1 MRELPR
7 RSGVGIKA
15 HAGESASRQ
24 SSIRLEK
31 VQNCFLNPFENWFP
45 LTTGAHTTVVCT
57 QTRKA
62 WSRTC
67 KQSKS
72 PPPNPPKLHLP
83 NRHHHLPE
91 IPVAAAA
98 VMPKY
103 LFEQSTGARLW
114 ELPIAVI
121 KITSDRN
128 WIRTIDALSFEIGM
142 MFDQIEPHALSTVY
156 TLQNVFCFHK
166 RKDFKACSAIVSF
179 VE

>member
-1 MRELPR
+1 MATFGTKKVHSALGKNLGWLNYLP
-7 RSGVGIKA
+7 ILF
-15 HAGESASRQ
+15 
-24 SSIRLEK
+24 SIIGL
-31 VQNCFLNPFENWFP
+31 FDI
-45 LTTGAHTTVVCT
+45 TIT
-57 QTRKA
+57 
-62 WSRTC
+62 
-67 KQSKS
+67 
-72 PPPNPPKLHLP
+72 
-83 NRHHHLPE
+83 
-91 IPVAAAA
+91 AAA

>member
-1 MRELPR
+1 MVK
-7 RSGVGIKA
+7 SCV
-15 HAGESASRQ
+15 
-24 SSIRLEK
+24 SSPGALALGSKLMQVK
-31 VQNCFLNPFENWFP
+31 VLQDNLQLDWKSFKTVFLNPFENWFP
-45 LTTGAHTTVVCT
+45 LTTAAHTT
-57 QTRKA
+57 QIRKA
-62 WSRTC
+62 WTRTG
-67 KQSKS
+67 KQSK
-72 PPPNPPKLHLP
+72 PRCPNPPKLHLP
-83 NRHHHLPE
+83 NRHHHLPD
-91 IPVAAAA
+91 IPAAAA
-98 VMPKY
+98 VLPKY

-179 VE
+179 AE